1 MMDTLYRSGLS
12 FREYLAIS
20 YGYHLPVYSLEDIL
34 KHKVDFPYAEVR
46 PILLFKEYLQHGYY
60 PFFQEKGY
68 LLRLQSSIK
77 QTLKK
82 LLYIIAK
89 SVPFKPNFT
98 KLATL
103 LDMNRNTVS
112 DLMCYLE
119 KAGIINQLR
128 AEAEGVRLLGKVDKV
143 YLNNTNLAYALSDNT
158 PDIGNVRET
167 FFFSTL
173 RVVCPVTTSEVAD
186 FTVGGYTF
194 EMGGKNKSKK
204 RVHDVENA
212 YVVKDDIEYGMR
224 NVIPLWAFGFLY

>member
-1 MMDTLYRSGLS
+1 MYIIVWHDFVSFVCITPKQEMMDTLYRSGLS

-77 QTLKK
+77 QTLENDIPTFANMNIATALKLKK

-158 PDIGNVRET
+158 PDIGNYFLSLPRR
-167 FFFSTL
+167 FGKSLLISTL
-173 RVVCPVTTSEVAD
+173 ETYFQGKREL
-186 FTVGGYTF
+186 F
-194 EMGGKNKSKK
+194 EG
-204 RVHDVENA
+204 
-212 YVVKDDIEYGMR
+212 
-224 NVIPLWAFGFLY
+224 

>member
-34 KHKVDFPYAEVR
+34 KHKIDFPYAEAR

-68 LLRLQSSIK
+68 LLRLQSIIK
-77 QTLKK
+77 QTLENDIPTFANMNIATALKLK
-82 LLYIIAK
+82 RLLYIIAK

-128 AEAEGVRLLGKVDKV
+128 AETEGVRLLGKVDKV
-143 YLNNTNLAYALSDNT
+143 YLNITNLSYVLSDNT
-158 PDIGNVRET
+158 PDV
-167 FFFSTL
+167 
-173 RVVCPVTTSEVAD
+173 
-186 FTVGGYTF
+186 Y
-194 EMGGKNKSKK
+194 
-204 RVHDVENA
+204 
-212 YVVKDDIEYGMR
+212 
-224 NVIPLWAFGFLY
+224 

>member
-77 QTLKK
+77 QTFANMNIATALKLKK

-158 PDIGNVRET
+158 PDIGNYFLSLPRR
-167 FFFSTL
+167 FGKSLLISTL
-173 RVVCPVTTSEVAD
+173 ETYFQGKREL
-186 FTVGGYTF
+186 F
-194 EMGGKNKSKK
+194 EG
-204 RVHDVENA
+204 
-212 YVVKDDIEYGMR
+212 
-224 NVIPLWAFGFLY
+224 

>member
-1 MMDTLYRSGLS
+1 MNIAT
-12 FREYLAIS
+12 A
-20 YGYHLPVYSLEDIL
+20 L
-34 KHKVDFPYAEVR
+34 K
-46 PILLFKEYLQHGYY
+46 
-60 PFFQEKGY
+60 
-68 LLRLQSSIK
+68 
-77 QTLKK
+77 LKR

-128 AEAEGVRLLGKVDKV
+128 AETEGVRLLGKVDKV

-167 FFFSTL
+167 FFFSAL
-173 RVVCPVTTSEVAD
+173 RVVCPVTTSNVSD
-186 FTVGGYTF
+186 FTIGGYTF
-194 EMGGKNKSKK
+194 EVGGKNKSQKQ
-204 RVHDVENA
+204 VHDVENA

-224 NVIPLWAFGFLY
+224 NVVPLWAFAYFYA